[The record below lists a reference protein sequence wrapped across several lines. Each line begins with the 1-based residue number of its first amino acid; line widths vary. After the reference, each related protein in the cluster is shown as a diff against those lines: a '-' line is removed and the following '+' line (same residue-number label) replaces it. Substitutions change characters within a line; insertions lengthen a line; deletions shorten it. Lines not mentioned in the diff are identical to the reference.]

1 MTLLEKLKQ
10 QAQQAMRTA
19 VVQGADALADALQD
33 AAAELAQ
40 KNYTVTFE
48 CLPETLQQL
57 QALPE
62 AALNEPHHA
71 AALSIA
77 ALCVYPKNRQVAEE
91 MLHFLQGPRGLTGY
105 DKQFLADRF
114 MDGRDYVP
122 RSYFEGAVPENGYTP
137 KQPFSVTFFENP
149 HSRQNI
155 ADGYITLWV
164 RSGGADSPREVKLR
178 NKPSTGQWFLWEQF
192 LLADIRKPAAED
204 PWA

>member
-40 KNYTVTFE
+40 KSYTVTFE
-48 CLPETLQQL
+48 TLPETLQQL

-77 ALCVYPKNRQVAEE
+77 ALCVYPKNRQAAEE